1 MSAEAEKFDS
11 LVRAWKLPTALLA
24 SIASGLSE
32 APAIVDI
39 ELKHEDLPGDALEV
53 ARRLASGEEI
63 SDREFLSASVAIEV
77 AKRKFEELKA
87 AEVFRTLSFR
97 PEPPVVMEPDTSTA
111 LTAPASAITAPFETP
126 RDLHGPAAGNIS
138 GTPDLD
144 NLKRETMSEFISLRQ
159 ENQAQQVQM
168 AAMKEEVT
176 SIKGAMHE
184 ILALLQAKA
193 AQPEPKPAKPERP
206 DAKPEPASSLPP
218 SSPEAAEDSDV
229 DDDETV
235 FDTIEPATAQRA
247 LSRRLGSS
255 SRRQFCSRSGR
266 ARPGQEYRRRDH
278 QAVTGRPRRV
288 KPPPTT
294 NRPASP
300 RTNSSNS

>member
-1 MSAEAEKFDS
+1 MDPLLGEFTPRGTTDPRTEHGAAVTSAVNMSAEAEKFDS

-87 AEVFRTLSFR
+87 AEIFRILSFR
-97 PEPPVVMEPDTSTA
+97 PEPPDVTEPDTSTA

-176 SIKGAMHE
+176 SIKGVMHQ

-193 AQPEPKPAKPERP
+193 AQLEPKPERP

-255 SRRQFCSRSGR
+255 TRRRTRSRSGCSATPR
-266 ARPGQEYRRRDH
+266 ASATR
-278 QAVTGRPRRV
+278 
-288 KPPPTT
+288 
-294 NRPASP
+294 S
-300 RTNSSNS
+300 